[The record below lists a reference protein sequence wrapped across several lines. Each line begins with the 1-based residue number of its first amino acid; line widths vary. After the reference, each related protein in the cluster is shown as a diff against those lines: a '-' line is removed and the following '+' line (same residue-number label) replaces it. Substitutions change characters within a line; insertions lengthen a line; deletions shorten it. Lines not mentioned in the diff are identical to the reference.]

1 MLQGNNNKP
10 PSSAQEGGE
19 KASSANNN
27 DDGFTLNGFNA
38 CSALL
43 AEDDPRPN
51 WETLQSIEAR
61 RRSLLER
68 VELPVYRIMA
78 SWDGTCLQE
87 LGADLLVWMPIIVF
101 FIVRLQA
108 YFGIENPASFI
119 ESMLDS
125 SNIDILGGFVAFL
138 LVLFVNQTNERFQAM
153 YQLSKRCCGLIQDTA
168 GLVTN
173 QFPPTAVESK
183 KLLRYMNAAHIA
195 GYVGLGGPYSKQHF
209 FNHLN
214 QEHNLLNKE
223 ELAELEV
230 YNMDAGSATF
240 KTLCTWCQR
249 EVVSARKAGHI
260 DSYEAVELQNRML
273 NFRAAMDGIYDF
285 CEQPTQFFYIH
296 FLILISMIYLP
307 LFAVSL
313 AYGSGWGDE
322 LNWKID
328 AINGTVVVLQAIFV
342 VGLRLLAQK
351 MIDPYGTDLE
361 DLSVISYIYVGLDNS
376 NIIMSVKSPIE

>member
-1 MLQGNNNKP
+1 MLQGNNNKS

-19 KASSANNN
+19 KASSATN
-27 DDGFTLNGFNA
+27 DDSFMLNGFDA

-51 WETLQSIEAR
+51 WETLQAIEAR
-61 RRSLLER
+61 RRCLLEQG
-68 VELPVYRIMA
+68 ELPVYRIMA

-87 LGADLLVWMPIIVF
+87 MCADPLVWMPVIVF

-108 YFGIENPASFI
+108 YIGIENPASFV

-138 LVLFVNQTNERFQAM
+138 LVLFVNQTNERFWAM

-230 YNMDAGSATF
+230 YDMDKGSATF

-260 DSYEAVELQNRML
+260 DSYEAVQLQNRML
-273 NFRAAMDGIYDF
+273 NFRAAMDGMYDF

-296 FLILISMIYLP
+296 FLILISTIYLP
-307 LFAVSL
+307 LFAVSV
-313 AYGSGWGDE
+313 ACGSGWGDE

-328 AINGTVVVLQAIFV
+328 VINGTVVVLQAIFV

-376 NIIMSVKSPIE
+376 NIIMSVKSPID

>member
-1 MLQGNNNKP
+1 MLQGNTSNA
-10 PSSAQEGGE
+10 PSSSEMMEGGE
-19 KASSANNN
+19 KAVSITN
-27 DDGFTLNGFNA
+27 DDDTATASPTGSFTLNGFGA
-38 CSALL
+38 CSAGLL

-51 WETLQSIEAR
+51 WETLQAIEAR
-61 RRSLLER
+61 RRSLLVQ
-68 VELPVYRIMA
+68 VELPVYRILV
-78 SWDGTCLQE
+78 SWDGTCLKE
-87 LGADLLVWMPIIVF
+87 LCADPLVWFPVIVF

-108 YFGIENPASFI
+108 YSGSEQPANFI

-138 LVLFVNQTNERFQAM
+138 LVLFVNQTNERFWAM

-173 QFPPTAVESK
+173 QFPSTAVESK
-183 KLLRYMNAAHIA
+183 KRLMRYMNAAHIA
-195 GYVGLGGPYSKQHF
+195 GYVGLGGPYSHQHF
-209 FNHLN
+209 FTHFNEEHHLL
-214 QEHNLLNKE
+214 HPE
-223 ELAELEV
+223 ELAELAV

-260 DSYEAVELQNRML
+260 DSYEAVQLQERML

-296 FLILISMIYLP
+296 FLILISTIYLP

-313 AYGSGWGDE
+313 AYGSGWGEE

-328 AINGTVVVLQAIFV
+328 AINGMVVVLQAIFV
-342 VGLRLLAQK
+342 VGLRLL
-351 MIDPYGTDLE
+351 
-361 DLSVISYIYVGLDNS
+361 V
-376 NIIMSVKSPIE
+376 